1 MSDQS
6 NKTEPVKTSQ
16 STYELS
22 KEKRTLEDDIST
34 LTTKKKDID
43 SKISSVRGQIGTSRK
58 LIEYNRNEID
68 KNNQCISDKGNIGE
82 LQTSLTKTREDMLKI
97 VNEDRPEGFEYST
110 MQDFYNDNNAV
121 NDLSYD
127 SKIRRLTPLQQEES
141 KLQSQIQAA
150 ESTDVDAIKSIN
162 QNLQGTI
169 DQSAKIIQDNVTK
182 QNDLVKEQEQLSSE
196 LENKK
201 ASLNQV
207 TDQLNRT
214 VEFQY
219 SKLGND
225 YGFGTNNANKE
236 LGTSLKRLT
245 ANGNTDTSSL
255 EAMPTINKTEGSDT
269 KYFAKD
275 MTGDGSDLAI
285 VSVKQKDNPKKEE
298 AEAKLKADG
307 FKEVDENTVN
317 TFKEKNAEAAD
328 KRKLETG
335 TNTDTTGAAKSSDD
349 TEGNESQ
356 QSLEGSYRE
365 PTYEEKTEKLKKDM
379 KNYNKDDGGL
389 LEVIPNHKV
398 KYIKVNGSN
407 KIKFPVY
414 EKVMGLPP
422 MVIAKSDK
430 NNTSDLFDV
439 NIATPDIPGLK
450 EAKEYFLYSTDAL
463 LNESFPIL
471 IIHPLDIEYL
481 YGVNGKIRSKTE
493 HDKRKNK
500 TDEYRGVRY
509 NVINEVT
516 YKFAVSTSN
525 NIQYSHRNDYAPDS
539 VENGI
544 LKTFEGFGG
553 LARQANN
560 MAQTTAGMTQNTYFK
575 DLADW
580 GIHAGGNLDEG
591 LREIRETA
599 TAVASKNQEYAK
611 LANTVNNSL
620 GVTQSILGGG
630 RIDFPDA
637 WQDSKTDFQQQFS
650 IELRTLNPDPDS
662 NEYFEELLL
671 PLYIL
676 LTLSLPTEGNLFTY
690 KTPPLITCSL
700 DDSFMEIKLGA
711 ITNISWSFDMKE
723 INFKKVP
730 YHCKVDLTVRD
741 LYSVMSQLSYTA
753 NNEEYVEAHNSDI
766 TTKDE
771 YIRRFVRTKDKKVPN
786 EKYYLTEFAKIP
798 AYLAALEKMQA
809 DEAKAAEDAKKGST
823 ANGSGAV
830 TKGDTG
836 KINHDGTKAGAETGT
851 AEKAAEIKTDPKT
864 GKKSLVQSIGG
875 FVTGITKNIKNVVA
889 DVKKAIQPVRQL
901 INTGKTVLQTAYN
914 LKTSIKMM
922 GETANLTGILNG
934 SFAASTRLAFD
945 NLGKAGNVLSKLSG
959 GALGPA
965 MKSVGTICNTLSD
978 IGRSALTLDL
988 PSCVGKDGKTVSLKD
1003 QINVASSTVGA
1014 TLGMVRN
1021 IANTVQ
1027 AAKQIGAITKSS
1039 DPLATLNTYLGA
1051 ANSIIDDIDFT
1062 DRLLNATK
1070 GSAIAT
1076 GQYTAGQL
1084 SSDASLQAKFEY
1096 VAQRVAEN
1104 ARLVNSTMFNTTFME
1119 YMVQQDWFDKY
1130 FTLLRTPTETYP
1142 VSIADFAYKTEKGKA
1157 ITVKGVSDSGL
1168 SVSEATGLS
1177 QEELTKSMG
1186 HIDSALNKFADG
1198 VGKEFSANCKDIT
1211 IQSASSGLANVADVP
1226 VTVVITSNLPNSNPT
1241 AGGTVTIG

>member
-1 MSDQS
+1 MADGPTKQEDASSKQAEIDANNSVNELDQKIKTQEGKVSAASTKVSDINKKLVELKAEEASLAKDLRAKTSSVEEATAKLTEAQNAYNS
-6 NKTEPVKTSQ
+6 LSSEESANYTEARTNLDNAKRALETANLDLNTTLTQYSEKQKEVKAKTE
-16 STYELS
+16 
-22 KEKRTLEDDIST
+22 EKSSAESV
-34 LTTKKKDID
+34 LTTEQATME
-43 SKISSVRGQIGTSRK
+43 S
-58 LIEYNRNEID
+58 L
-68 KNNQCISDKGNIGE
+68 KNQKAEAI
-82 LQTSLTKTREDMLKI
+82 
-97 VNEDRPEGFEYST
+97 
-110 MQDFYNDNNAV
+110 
-121 NDLSYD
+121 
-127 SKIRRLTPLQQEES
+127 
-141 KLQSQIQAA
+141 KLQNVAA
-150 ESTDVDAIKSIN
+150 ESVENLVTLDSISTKLTSLPGISKLNLDKTNDFSKLSADGSGGSDKIDEMVASSSNSESKDVYYGKDISASKDASEIVTVKIPKEKEAEVKPELEQEGFTRVDSESE
-162 QNLQGTI
+162 LAGKFKTK
-169 DQSAKIIQDNVTK
+169 DLTAKESKTPEDNVSNRATDE
-182 QNDLVKEQEQLSSE
+182 NSEGSSE
-196 LENKK
+196 GASSGSTTNQDSIKPELGYDEKKKKLENEGIKEYKK
-201 ASLNQV
+201 N
-207 TDQLNRT
+207 
-214 VEFQY
+214 
-219 SKLGND
+219 
-225 YGFGTNNANKE
+225 
-236 LGTSLKRLT
+236 
-245 ANGNTDTSSL
+245 
-255 EAMPTINKTEGSDT
+255 
-269 KYFAKD
+269 
-275 MTGDGSDLAI
+275 
-285 VSVKQKDNPKKEE
+285 
-298 AEAKLKADG
+298 
-307 FKEVDENTVN
+307 
-317 TFKEKNAEAAD
+317 
-328 KRKLETG
+328 
-335 TNTDTTGAAKSSDD
+335 
-349 TEGNESQ
+349 
-356 QSLEGSYRE
+356 
-365 PTYEEKTEKLKKDM
+365 EKLIIA
-379 KNYNKDDGGL
+379 GH
-389 LEVIPNHKV
+389 EVPYV
-398 KYIKVNGSN
+398 KVNGSN
-407 KIKFPVY
+407 KIRFPKY
-414 EKVMGLPP
+414 DKVMGLPP
-422 MVIAKSDK
+422 MVITKTDT
-430 NNTSDLFDV
+430 NNTTDIFNV
-439 NIATPDIPGLK
+439 NIIDDDGLGLN
-450 EAKEYFLYSTDAL
+450 EAKEYFLYNIDDML
-463 LNESFPIL
+463 ENSFPIL
-471 IIHPLDIEYL
+471 TIRPLDCENL
-481 YGVNGKIRSKTE
+481 MGTNGKLTKDKTT
-493 HDKRKNK
+493 HDKMKREK
-500 TDEYRGVRY
+500 RY
-509 NVINEVT
+509 NIVDGVI
-516 YKFAVSTSN
+516 YKFAVTTQNSISYNHQNNFAQSSTES
-525 NIQYSHRNDYAPDS
+525 SGLVS
-539 VENGI
+539 SLNGMGKFTSD
-544 LKTFEGFGG
+544 LVGTAQNSAGFGY
-553 LARQANN
+553 NN
-560 MAQTTAGMTQNTYFK
+560 MIGDLTGMGLNLGGDVDEAVRQFIKSGNSAAG
-575 DLADW
+575 
-580 GIHAGGNLDEG
+580 
-591 LREIRETA
+591 
-599 TAVASKNQEYAK
+599 
-611 LANTVNNSL
+611 SL
-620 GVTQSILGGG
+620 GEIGSKMGKTVADVANLVTSVVGGG
-630 RIDFPDA
+630 RIDFPDV
-637 WQDSKTDFQQQFS
+637 WQDSQTNFQTTFT
-650 IELRTLNPDPDS
+650 IELRSLNPDPS
-662 NEYFEELLL
+662 SEQYFHDIIL

-676 LTLSLPTEGNLFTY
+676 LTISLPTEGNVFSY

-700 DDSFMEIKLGA
+700 DDSFMEILLGA
-711 ITNISWSFDMKE
+711 VTQISWTFDTKE

-730 YHCKVDLTVRD
+730 WHCQVNITIRD
-741 LYSVMSQLSYTA
+741 LYSVMSQATY
-753 NNEEYVEAHNSDI
+753 
-766 TTKDE
+766 TTKNE
-771 YIRRFVRTKDKKVPN
+771 QYVKESNREIMTKEKYFQNFIKTKDKKVPN

-809 DEAKAAEDAKKGST
+809 DEAKAAEDAKKDST

-836 KINHDGTKAGAETGT
+836 KVNHDGTKSGAETGT

-914 LKTSIKMM
+914 LKTSIKMV

-1198 VGKEFSANCKDIT
+1198 VGKEFSANSIDIVS
-1211 IQSASSGLANVADVP
+1211 QSASSGLANVADVP

>member
-1 MSDQS
+1 MASGFDQLTTGPAKQPETKGAQEEKEIEKNKVEAKQRVDNSEQQARAS
-6 NKTEPVKTSQ
+6 NTILQAAQASENTPTAEKA
-16 STYELS
+16 
-22 KEKRTLEDDIST
+22 KEKEKDAKKAAEEVKDKANP
-34 LTTKKKDID
+34 TTQAP
-43 SKISSVRGQIGTSRK
+43 SGSS
-58 LIEYNRNEID
+58 
-68 KNNQCISDKGNIGE
+68 
-82 LQTSLTKTREDMLKI
+82 
-97 VNEDRPEGFEYST
+97 
-110 MQDFYNDNNAV
+110 NAV
-121 NDLSYD
+121 TPAEFDTQ
-127 SKIRRLTPLQQEES
+127 RLEES
-141 KLQSQIQAA
+141 KIFGGGNGSGKNTSKGTEFTSLNAGDLVGEDTATKKMDSLLTE
-150 ESTDVDAIKSIN
+150 ESGREHYIKSNETGDKVSIVS
-162 QNLQGTI
+162 I
-169 DQSAKIIQDNVTK
+169 DKEAPDKEKTK
-182 QNDLVKEQEQLSSE
+182 TE
-196 LENKK
+196 LTEKG
-201 ASLNQV
+201 
-207 TDQLNRT
+207 
-214 VEFQY
+214 Y
-219 SKLGND
+219 
-225 YGFGTNNANKE
+225 KE
-236 LGTSLKRLT
+236 L
-245 ANGNTDTSSL
+245 
-255 EAMPTINKTEGSDT
+255 TEED
-269 KYFAKD
+269 
-275 MTGDGSDLAI
+275 
-285 VSVKQKDNPKKEE
+285 VSK
-298 AEAKLKADG
+298 
-307 FKEVDENTVN
+307 
-317 TFKEKNAEAAD
+317 FKEKDDTAIENKANVVSGGTADQGVSEEQPEAAVEN
-328 KRKLETG
+328 RG
-335 TNTDTTGAAKSSDD
+335 
-349 TEGNESQ
+349 
-356 QSLEGSYRE
+356 
-365 PTYEEKTEKLKKDM
+365 PTYNEKVEQLKKE
-379 KNYNKDDGGL
+379 KAEPKKYDDKGL
-389 LEVIPNHKV
+389 LEIVPGHSVKYHKV
-398 KYIKVNGSN
+398 TGNN
-407 KIKFPVY
+407 KIKFPIY
-414 EKVMGLPP
+414 DKIMGLPP
-422 MVIAKSDK
+422 MKIFEDER
-430 NNTSDLFDV
+430 NNTTDLFNV
-439 NIATPDIPGLK
+439 NTIPDDGLNLK
-450 EAKEYFLYSTDAL
+450 EAKEYFLYNIDEQ
-463 LNESFPIL
+463 LNNSFPIL
-471 IIHPLDIEYL
+471 IIHPLDNEYL
-481 YGVNGKIRSKTE
+481 YGLDGKIRSE
-493 HDKRKNK
+493 EEFNKRRAKA
-500 TDEYRGVRY
+500 GY
-509 NVINEVT
+509 NIINEVT
-516 YKFAVSTSN
+516 YKFAVATSN
-525 NIQYSHRNDYAPDS
+525 NITYNHQNDYAPGS
-539 VENGI
+539 IESGV
-544 LKTFEGFGG
+544 LKSFDNMGSF
-553 LARQANN
+553 AREAVNLGQV
-560 MAQTTAGMTQNTYFK
+560 TAGMSANNAFSK
-575 DLADW
+575 FSAW
-580 GIHAGGNLDEG
+580 GLHAGGTLDEG
-591 LREIRETA
+591 VSNMRKAAEGAMTEDKTLKDIGTA
-599 TAVASKNQEYAK
+599 FLDGLS
-611 LANTVNNSL
+611 LA
-620 GVTQSILGGG
+620 QSVLGGG
-630 RIDFPDA
+630 RIDFPDF
-637 WQDSKTDFQQQFS
+637 WQDSKTNFQQQFS
-650 IELRTLNPDPDS
+650 IELRTLNPDPNSDQ
-662 NEYFEELLL
+662 YFYELLL

-676 LTLSLPTEGNLFTY
+676 LTLSLPTEGNVFSY

-700 DDSFMEIKLGA
+700 DNSFMEIKLGA

-730 YHCKVDLTVRD
+730 YHCKVDLTIRD
-741 LYSVMSQLSYTA
+741 LYSVMSQMSYKT
-753 NNEEYVEAHNSDI
+753 NNDKYVDSHNTDI

-771 YIRRFVRTKDKKVPN
+771 YIRRFVRTKDMKVPN

-809 DEAKAAEDAKKGST
+809 DEAKAAEDAKKDST

-836 KINHDGTKAGAETGT
+836 KVNHDGKKSGAETGT
-851 AEKAAEIKTDPKT
+851 AEKSAEIKTDPKT

-875 FVTGITKNIKNVVA
+875 FVTSVTKNIKNVIA
-889 DVKKAIQPVRQL
+889 DVNKAIQPVRKL
-901 INTGKTVLQTAYN
+901 INTGMVVLGTGLN

-1130 FTLLRTPTETYP
+1130 FTLLRTPTETSP